1 MTKYRQRLTTFTF
14 HDFTQKSA
22 KRAQG
27 VGGGGQFCTSGGP
40 TGGPGRPNGPQVYML
55 KYALVVLVVA
65 VMLALI
71 AESLVGNHTRLKA
84 GFGWK

>member
-1 MTKYRQRLTTFTF
+1 MISHKKVL
-14 HDFTQKSA
+14 KGP
-22 KRAQG
+22 KEW
-27 VGGGGQFCTSGGP
+27 GGGGQFCTSGGP